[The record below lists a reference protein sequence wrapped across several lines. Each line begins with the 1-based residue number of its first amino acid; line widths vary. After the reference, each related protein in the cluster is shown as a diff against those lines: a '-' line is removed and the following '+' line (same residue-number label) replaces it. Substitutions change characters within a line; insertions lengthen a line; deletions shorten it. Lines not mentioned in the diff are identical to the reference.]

1 MNILILMDMPLFPYR
16 IYAYNELSNR
26 GYDLTVISVSDEDTR
41 YDLTLKFEH
50 IRLEKKAIGG
60 FVKLEHFSQIEPNK
74 YDVIVVDPNLRM
86 LDYYQ
91 FYRNKY
97 WDKLIGW
104 GHHKGCTTGNKLAE
118 KFRFA
123 FFKKFKALVFYDYQ
137 TRDEYLEH
145 GFEPK
150 QSYVAN
156 NTQYVNL
163 SMVDLKAN
171 RDSFIYVGRIQERKA
186 VGLALEAFALT
197 KLATKNNY
205 LKFKVVGG
213 GDSSQLK
220 ELCCQLGIEND
231 VIFTGPIHD
240 EKKLAEVFNSA
251 YGYVSPGHVGLG
263 VLHSLAFGVPVITCN
278 DCKHSLEVV
287 NCKEDNSFLVG
298 FDKYSIAQAMAT
310 LCTDEKQ
317 FSKMSSAAH
326 KYYRQYCTIDKMVDG
341 VDDAIKHIVS
351 LWKK

>member
-41 YDLTLKFEH
+41 YDLPLKFEH

-171 RDSFIYVGRIQERKA
+171 RDSFI
-186 VGLALEAFALT
+186 L
-197 KLATKNNY
+197 
-205 LKFKVVGG
+205 
-213 GDSSQLK
+213 
-220 ELCCQLGIEND
+220 
-231 VIFTGPIHD
+231 
-240 EKKLAEVFNSA
+240 NSA
-251 YGYVSPGHVGLG
+251 
-263 VLHSLAFGVPVITCN
+263 
-278 DCKHSLEVV
+278 
-287 NCKEDNSFLVG
+287 
-298 FDKYSIAQAMAT
+298 T
-310 LCTDEKQ
+310 L
-317 FSKMSSAAH
+317 
-326 KYYRQYCTIDKMVDG
+326 
-341 VDDAIKHIVS
+341 
-351 LWKK
+351 L